1 MNYICDI
8 CRGYTTRPL
17 CIRISEEKIR
27 TAEDKIEINC
37 CKNCGEA
44 LFKRVKKECKG
55 MTIKKTLNHLSL
67 IKQIKRNLRCD

>member
-8 CRGYTTRPL
+8 CSLYTTQPL
-17 CIRISEEKIR
+17 CIRISEEKVR

-37 CKNCGEA
+37 CKRCGEV

-55 MTIKKTLNHLSL
+55 MTIKKTLNHLDLNKS
-67 IKQIKRNLRCD
+67 IKRILRG

>member
-8 CRGYTTRPL
+8 CSGYTTHPM

-44 LFKRVKKECKG
+44 LFKRVKKSVKE
-55 MTIKKTLNHLSL
+55 
-67 IKQIKRNLRCD
+67 